1 MKHLETPKN
10 REVSQ
15 LADEEL
21 AEAEKLSREECE
33 EHLKQLDE
41 QNEDKP
47 YYTMMDTIRSQ
58 GEIFWRFEIYKEYE
72 FEEAGLKLSDLL
84 EKGLCQLF
92 EKDESEEDEDSELSL
107 RYGDRGELLE
117 SEWEERP
124 EGLTVGKWFRQK
136 RSES

>member
-1 MKHLETPKN
+1 MKHPESPKN

-21 AEAEKLSREECE
+21 
-33 EHLKQLDE
+33 LKQLEE

-47 YYTMMDTIRSQ
+47 YYTMLDTIRSQ
-58 GEIFWRFEIYKEYE
+58 GEMFWRFEIYKEYE

-92 EKDESEEDEDSELSL
+92 EKDEREDDEDSKLSL
-107 RYGDRGELLE
+107 QYGDRADLPE

-124 EGLTVGKWFRQK
+124 EGLTVGEWFRQK
-136 RSES
+136 RSED